1 MKSPDYGFTEG
12 LTIERKAHLTPDWH
26 SQENIGNAEA
36 LGLPIDTSQSDN
48 RLRIATPEEIQRLSK
63 DPYSGEHAGRV
74 VEQLKNPRYI
84 RSLGGV
90 GFEAAV
96 VGNPDAEEVKFVFYG
111 WGGNFRHPNAQR
123 EAITM
128 TYADPDVAYVV
139 MNGPGVGNSGM
150 LPESAQK
157 EIRKTGSYLP
167 LGEYLAPVVDHVAQD
182 YELVKLDGHS
192 LGARTATAVAANRK
206 GSTGELRLYD
216 PTGTRKTSLGGIAVR
231 FFLGE
236 GRELIKYSKA
246 SSVPKPEDVGLQF
259 LTQRDP
265 DPGNIEAVDGL
276 SDSVTGEFKRP
287 ESGWIQQFL
296 VDPAGLRRDGF
307 EGDLRVAAPNVERRI
322 DILVPDGSHL
332 NDWRD
337 VAMIVGR
344 LRSVPGLT
352 ADVSQWNVLNHTHNS
367 MNQPPALASVY
378 AAELS

>member
-12 LTIERKAHLTPDWH
+12 LTIERKTHLTPDWH
-26 SQENIGNAEA
+26 IQENIGNAEV
-36 LGLPIDTSQSDN
+36 LGLPRDISQPDN

-167 LGEYLAPVVDHVAQD
+167 
-182 YELVKLDGHS
+182 
-192 LGARTATAVAANRK
+192 
-206 GSTGELRLYD
+206 
-216 PTGTRKTSLGGIAVR
+216 
-231 FFLGE
+231 
-236 GRELIKYSKA
+236 
-246 SSVPKPEDVGLQF
+246 
-259 LTQRDP
+259 
-265 DPGNIEAVDGL
+265 
-276 SDSVTGEFKRP
+276 
-287 ESGWIQQFL
+287 
-296 VDPAGLRRDGF
+296 
-307 EGDLRVAAPNVERRI
+307 
-322 DILVPDGSHL
+322 
-332 NDWRD
+332 
-337 VAMIVGR
+337 
-344 LRSVPGLT
+344 
-352 ADVSQWNVLNHTHNS
+352 
-367 MNQPPALASVY
+367 
-378 AAELS
+378 

>member
-1 MKSPDYGFTEG
+1 MKSPDYGFAEG
-12 LTIERKAHLTPDWH
+12 LTIERKAHLAPDWH

-36 LGLPIDTSQSDN
+36 LGLPRDTSQPDN
-48 RLRIATPEEIQRLSK
+48 QLQIATPEEIQRLSK
-63 DPYSGEHAGRV
+63 DPYSGEHAGRA

-90 GFEAAV
+90 AFEAAV

-167 LGEYLAPVVDHVAQD
+167 LGKYLAPVVDHIAQD
-182 YELVKLDGHS
+182 YEEVSLGGHS
-192 LGARTATAVAANRK
+192 LGARTATAVVANRE
-206 GSTGELRLYD
+206 GSTEELRLYD
-216 PTGTRKTSLGGIAVR
+216 PTGTRKMSLGGIAMG

-236 GRELIKYSKA
+236 GRELMKYDKA
-246 SSVPKPEDVGLQF
+246 SSVPKPGDVGLEF
-259 LTQRDP
+259 LPQNDP
-265 DPGNIEAVDGL
+265 DGVEAIAGL
-276 SDSVTGEFKRP
+276 SDGAAGGFKRP
-287 ESGWIQQFL
+287 ENGWIQQFL

-307 EGDLRVAAPNVERRI
+307 EGDLRAAAPNVERRV

-337 VAMIVGR
+337 VVMIVGR

-378 AAELS
+378 AAKIS

>member
-1 MKSPDYGFTEG
+1 MKSPDYGFAEG
-12 LTIERKAHLTPDWH
+12 LTIERKAHLAPDWH

-36 LGLPIDTSQSDN
+36 LGLPRDTSQPDN
-48 RLRIATPEEIQRLSK
+48 QLQIATPEEIQRLSK
-63 DPYSGEHAGRV
+63 DPYSGEHSGRV

-90 GFEAAV
+90 AFEAAV

-167 LGEYLAPVVDHVAQD
+167 LGEYLAPVVDHIAQD
-182 YELVKLDGHS
+182 YEEANLGGHS
-192 LGARTATAVAANRK
+192 LGARTATAVVANRE
-206 GSTGELRLYD
+206 GSTEELRLYD
-216 PTGTRKTSLGGIAVR
+216 PTGTHKMSLGGIAIG

-236 GRELIKYSKA
+236 GGELMKYDKA
-246 SSVPKPEDVGLQF
+246 SSVPKPGDVGLEF
-259 LTQRDP
+259 LPQNDP
-265 DPGNIEAVDGL
+265 DNIEAIAGL
-276 SDSVTGEFKRP
+276 SDGAAGEFKRP
-287 ESGWIQQFL
+287 ENGWIQQFL
-296 VDPAGLRRDGF
+296 VDPAGLRCDGF
-307 EGDLRVAAPNVERRI
+307 EGDLRVAAPNVERRV

-332 NDWRD
+332 NDWRN

-367 MNQPPALASVY
+367 MDQPPALASVY
-378 AAELS
+378 AAKLS

>member
-36 LGLPIDTSQSDN
+36 LGLPRDTSQPDS
-48 RLRIATPEEIQRLSK
+48 RLQIATPEEIQRLSK

-96 VGNPDAEEVKFVFYG
+96 VGNPDAEEVEIVFYG

-128 TYADPDVAYVV
+128 TYANPGVAYVV

-182 YELVKLDGHS
+182 YKAVDLGGHS
-192 LGARTATAVAANRK
+192 LGARTATAVVANRE
-206 GSTGELRLYD
+206 GSTEELRLYD
-216 PTGTRKTSLGGIAVR
+216 PTGTRKTSLGGIATG

-236 GRELIKYSKA
+236 GRELMKYDKA
-246 SSVPKPEDVGLQF
+246 SSVPKPGDVGLEF
-259 LTQRDP
+259 L
-265 DPGNIEAVDGL
+265 
-276 SDSVTGEFKRP
+276 S
-287 ESGWIQQFL
+287 
-296 VDPAGLRRDGF
+296 
-307 EGDLRVAAPNVERRI
+307 
-322 DILVPDGSHL
+322 
-332 NDWRD
+332 
-337 VAMIVGR
+337 
-344 LRSVPGLT
+344 
-352 ADVSQWNVLNHTHNS
+352 
-367 MNQPPALASVY
+367 
-378 AAELS
+378 

>member
-1 MKSPDYGFTEG
+1 MKSPDYGFAKG
-12 LTIERKAHLTPDWH
+12 LTIERKAHLAPDWH

-36 LGLPIDTSQSDN
+36 LGLPRDTSQPDN
-48 RLRIATPEEIQRLSK
+48 QLQIATPEEIQRLSK

-90 GFEAAV
+90 AFEAAV
-96 VGNPDAEEVKFVFYG
+96 VGNPDAEEAKFVFSG

-128 TYADPDVAYVV
+128 TYADPDIAYVV

-167 LGEYLAPVVDHVAQD
+167 LGKYLAPVVDHIAQD
-182 YELVKLDGHS
+182 YEEVSLGGHS
-192 LGARTATAVAANRK
+192 LGARTATAVVANRE
-206 GSTGELRLYD
+206 GFTEELRLYD
-216 PTGTRKTSLGGIAVR
+216 PTGTRKMSLGGIATA
-231 FFLGE
+231 FLLGE
-236 GRELIKYSKA
+236 GRELMKYDKA
-246 SSVPKPEDVGLQF
+246 SSVPKPEDVGLEF
-259 LTQRDP
+259 LSQNDP
-265 DPGNIEAVDGL
+265 DSIEAIAGL
-276 SDSVTGEFKRP
+276 SGGAAGEFKRP
-287 ESGWIQQFL
+287 GSGWIQQFL

-307 EGDLRVAAPNVERRI
+307 EGDLRVAAPNVERRV

>member
-12 LTIERKAHLTPDWH
+12 LTIERKTHLTPDWH

-36 LGLPIDTSQSDN
+36 LGLPRDTSQPDS
-48 RLRIATPEEIQRLSK
+48 RLQIATSEEIQELSR

-96 VGNPDAEEVKFVFYG
+96 VGNPDAEEVKIVFYG

-128 TYADPDVAYVV
+128 TYANPGVAYVV

-182 YELVKLDGHS
+182 YKAVDLGGHS
-192 LGARTATAVAANRK
+192 LGARTATAVVANRE
-206 GSTGELRLYD
+206 GSTEELRLYD
-216 PTGTRKTSLGGIAVR
+216 PTGTRKTSLGGIATG

-236 GRELIKYSKA
+236 GRELMKYDKA
-246 SSVPKPEDVGLQF
+246 SSVPKPGDVGLEF
-259 LTQRDP
+259 LSQNDP
-265 DPGNIEAVDGL
+265 DSIEAIAGL
-276 SDSVTGEFKRP
+276 SDGAAGEFKRP

-307 EGDLRVAAPNVERRI
+307 EGDLRVAAPNVERRV

>member
-12 LTIERKAHLTPDWH
+12 LTIERKAHLAPDWH

-36 LGLPIDTSQSDN
+36 LGLPRDTSQPDN
-48 RLRIATPEEIQRLSK
+48 RLQIATPEEIQRLSK

-96 VGNPDAEEVKFVFYG
+96 VGNPDAEEVNFVFYG

-157 EIRKTGSYLP
+157 KIRKTGSYLP
-167 LGEYLAPVVDHVAQD
+167 LGEYLAPVVDHIAKD
-182 YELVKLDGHS
+182 YEEVNLGGHS
-192 LGARTATAVAANRK
+192 LGARTATAVVANRE
-206 GSTGELRLYD
+206 GSTEELRLYD
-216 PTGTRKTSLGGIAVR
+216 PTGTRKTSLGGIATG
-231 FFLGE
+231 FFVGE
-236 GRELIKYSKA
+236 GRELMKYDKA
-246 SSVPKPEDVGLQF
+246 SSVPKPGDVGLQF
-259 LTQRDP
+259 LAQRDP
-265 DPGNIEAVDGL
+265 DNIEAVAGL
-276 SDSVTGEFKRP
+276 PDSVTGGFKRS